1 MEVYHIQQKIHKA
14 EKELIEIQ
22 HQLTLNLQTTHEQD
36 SQLNKILQYK
46 PKIFISIDQDYL
58 NIDHQLI
65 KEQLNNEQN
74 LSIQL
79 KKQNKKLNNNL
90 LYHMKI
96 LKMNEN
102 KQIRLNINNKNFIE
116 IISLKQEQIEKEKDI
131 KQEISQILIELKVE
145 LKRKEYI
152 LSTHH
157 SKLDRLNNQILE
169 LEHKR
174 DQYLLHTTLYTFQNI
189 NQTKNNIKKNIR
201 QEVNHRLQL
210 TIISHNL
217 KQQINILENTTQQ
230 YALLVKKQRQK
241 VINYEKLHDKWIIH
255 INTNRNNLLELF
267 NRFNKIEQ
275 SMINTRIFFQQFDHI
290 ELSLRPNILIFYNEM
305 NLFTQQRRDK
315 NNNTN
320 DSKHS
325 LNMQLYRMKKIFHLN
340 QAIFHQIEQNISH
353 IIKNHSRLLNQIL
366 TIDKQRLHLI
376 QYINYLHNKWLVDQQ
391 QILNISEKFNNIK
404 YTIDLNNKKFQQYT
418 IEKQNI
424 ILFLLKKQH
433 LIVLI
438 NEHIKLNDSIRN
450 KHRLCYN
457 KLINEIRQIRNKV
470 LDEIHKIKSFKQQ
483 NQPNMKQFIL
493 HLRQELFEYKK
504 KNNYLQHRIQ
514 RRHIT
519 RPILTDFNN
528 KSIIKENNEQYRISL
543 QKKASLIIYRL
554 ICNTHDNIILHK
566 RLDLVMQ
573 NTVLLYYTDQQSL
586 KKSYIFYLHNAFDSY
601 HLNNRLK
608 ASIAELRVFKNQML
622 IYKQIYANIKY
633 SLKDY
638 FLA

>member
-1 MEVYHIQQKIHKA
+1 MQVYHIQQKIHKA

-46 PKIFISIDQDYL
+46 PKIFISIDQNYL

-74 LSIQL
+74 LSIEL

-255 INTNRNNLLELF
+255 I
-267 NRFNKIEQ
+267 
-275 SMINTRIFFQQFDHI
+275 
-290 ELSLRPNILIFYNEM
+290 
-305 NLFTQQRRDK
+305 
-315 NNNTN
+315 
-320 DSKHS
+320 
-325 LNMQLYRMKKIFHLN
+325 
-340 QAIFHQIEQNISH
+340 
-353 IIKNHSRLLNQIL
+353 
-366 TIDKQRLHLI
+366 
-376 QYINYLHNKWLVDQQ
+376 
-391 QILNISEKFNNIK
+391 
-404 YTIDLNNKKFQQYT
+404 
-418 IEKQNI
+418 
-424 ILFLLKKQH
+424 
-433 LIVLI
+433 
-438 NEHIKLNDSIRN
+438 
-450 KHRLCYN
+450 
-457 KLINEIRQIRNKV
+457 
-470 LDEIHKIKSFKQQ
+470 
-483 NQPNMKQFIL
+483 
-493 HLRQELFEYKK
+493 
-504 KNNYLQHRIQ
+504 
-514 RRHIT
+514 
-519 RPILTDFNN
+519 
-528 KSIIKENNEQYRISL
+528 
-543 QKKASLIIYRL
+543 
-554 ICNTHDNIILHK
+554 
-566 RLDLVMQ
+566 
-573 NTVLLYYTDQQSL
+573 
-586 KKSYIFYLHNAFDSY
+586 
-601 HLNNRLK
+601 
-608 ASIAELRVFKNQML
+608 
-622 IYKQIYANIKY
+622 
-633 SLKDY
+633 
-638 FLA
+638 